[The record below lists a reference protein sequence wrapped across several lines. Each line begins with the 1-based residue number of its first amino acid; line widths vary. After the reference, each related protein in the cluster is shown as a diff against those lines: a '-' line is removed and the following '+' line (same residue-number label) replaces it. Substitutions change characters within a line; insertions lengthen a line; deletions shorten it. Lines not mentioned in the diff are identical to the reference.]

1 MLTGAALLLF
11 ACAAFCWP
19 VSVGPRLDGRMD
31 AWRACLLAWR
41 RRRAGRD
48 KSATEFLRS
57 AATLDLLAA
66 CLAGGL
72 PVPVALEAVAGTAS
86 PQTAIALRSVASHL
100 ALGVEPA
107 EAWAPVRE
115 RPGLAELAVAAT
127 RTARAGTALAAHAK
141 DLARRLRES
150 LSAEADERAERAGV
164 VLAAP
169 IGLCFLP
176 AFLCLGVLPVVLG
189 LATRLDGV
197 LALTN

>member
-1 MLTGAALLLF
+1 MLTPAALLLF
-11 ACAAFCWP
+11 GGAALCWP
-19 VSVGPRLDGRMD
+19 VSAGVRLAGGTDT
-31 AWRACLLAWR
+31 WRAALLAWR
-41 RRRAGRD
+41 HERAGRD
-48 KSATEFLRS
+48 RSVTEVLRS

-66 CLAGGL
+66 CLTGGL
-72 PVPVALEAVAGTAS
+72 PVPVALEAVAATAS
-86 PQTAIALRSVASHL
+86 PRTATALRSVSAHL

-107 EAWAPVRE
+107 EAWAPVRD

-127 RTARAGTALAAHAK
+127 RTARTGSALAAFAK

-150 LSAEADERAERAGV
+150 LSADADERAERAGV

-189 LATRLDGV
+189 LAGRLDVV
-197 LALTN
+197 L